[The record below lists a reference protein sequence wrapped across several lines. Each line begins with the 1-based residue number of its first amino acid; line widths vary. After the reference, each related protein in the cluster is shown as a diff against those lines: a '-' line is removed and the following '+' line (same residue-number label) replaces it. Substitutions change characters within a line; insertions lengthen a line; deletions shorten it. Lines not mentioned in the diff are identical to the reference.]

1 LSICSGDVGRAKI
14 ASASDSPRESAIAVA
29 ALKNTPKLKN
39 PPKLKTF
46 HATVHVTR
54 VEEWYV
60 EAESPEQARDLL
72 AAGAGCRCQIGECL
86 NLEIERLEE

>member
-1 LSICSGDVGRAKI
+1 
-14 ASASDSPRESAIAVA
+14 
-29 ALKNTPKLKN
+29 
-39 PPKLKTF
+39 
-46 HATVHVTR
+46 VHVTR